1 MSRPVINPGTLRWS
15 GEHWISYLRPPGAD
29 TNSGLVS
36 LYHTRYSPA
45 GEGTAA
51 FVDLADHPDC
61 LGLYTDNREVAAF
74 IQDMIR
80 GRGNPFDRQLPLIDA
95 HISRSGDIRFNPS
108 WVIATRSPPTRGCHI
123 TATWSDIQPPVIA
136 EGPAPTF
143 GPDRDF
149 FTLLFFTDSAAITV
163 NGQPVEG
170 QPYQRDIWQASI
182 GGDRSS
188 CVFALAETM
197 IMVSN

>member
-1 MSRPVINPGTLRWS
+1 MSRPVINPGRLHWS
-15 GEHWISYLRPPGAD
+15 GEHWINYLRQPGAD
-29 TNSGLVS
+29 TNSGMVS
-36 LYHTRYSPA
+36 LYHTRYSAA

-61 LGLYTDNREVAAF
+61 LGLYTDNHEVAAF
-74 IQDMIR
+74 IQEMIR
-80 GRGNPFDRQLPLIDA
+80 GRGNPFDRELLIIDA

-108 WVIATRSPPTRGCHI
+108 WLITTHQFQI

-149 FTLLFFTDSAAITV
+149 FTLLFFTDSATISL
-163 NGQPVEG
+163 NGQPVAG
-170 QPYQRDIWQASI
+170 QPYQRDIWRPSI

-188 CVFALAETM
+188 SVFALAETM
-197 IMVSN
+197 IMVQ

>member
-15 GEHWISYLRPPGAD
+15 GEHWINYLRQPGSD
-29 TNSGLVS
+29 TNSGMVS
-36 LYHTRYSPA
+36 LYHTRYSAA
-45 GEGTAA
+45 GEGSAV
-51 FVDLADHPDC
+51 FVDIADQPEC

-74 IQDMIR
+74 IQAMIQ
-80 GRGNPFDRQLPLIDA
+80 GRGNPFDREMPIIDA

-108 WVIATRSPPTRGCHI
+108 WVIANGRCHI
-123 TATWSDIQPPVIA
+123 TATWTDIQPPVIS

-149 FTLLFFTDSAAITV
+149 FTLLFFTDNASITC
-163 NGQPVEG
+163 NGQPVKG
-170 QPYQRDIWQASI
+170 QPYQRDIWRASI
-182 GGDRSS
+182 GGERSS

-197 IMVSN
+197 IMVGN